1 MEVSVPDRTVP
12 MWMAGLGVLQRT
24 LWLVLPFVV
33 MVAVWALAVR
43 FSALPPYLLP
53 SPGKVAADIY
63 EMTFVDHSLVENLVQ
78 SGIRLAIGFPPAILA
93 GLVLGVAMGL
103 SPAVARFCSAP
114 ITFFNAIPAIAWVPL
129 AMLWFGIGYGPVT
142 FIVFMSVFF
151 PVLFNTFNGIRTIP
165 PQFINVA
172 RMCEASSWQII
183 WLVLMRAA
191 LPPII
196 TGIRIGAA
204 YGWRGMVAAEM
215 IASTSGLGY
224 MILTAR
230 QYLRTDVVIVG
241 MVTIGACWLIMD
253 RLFLATLE
261 RATVE
266 RWGMVTKSN

>member
-1 MEVSVPDRTVP
+1 MAPSVGTASMRTA
-12 MWMAGLGVLQRT
+12 WSGVLQSAI
-24 LWLVLPFVV
+24 WLVVPFIIIG
-33 MVAVWALAVR
+33 AVWAMAVR
-43 FSALPPYLLP
+43 FSTFPAYLLP
-53 SPGKVAADIY
+53 SPAKVAADLY
-63 EMTFVDHSLVENLVQ
+63 EMTFVDHSLIDHLID

-103 SPAVARFCSAP
+103 SPAVARFCSSP

-142 FIVFMSVFF
+142 FIIFMSVFF

-172 RMCEASSWQII
+172 RMCEASPWQII

-191 LPPII
+191 LPSII

-241 MVTIGACWLIMD
+241 MVTIGVCWLMMD
-253 RLFLATLE
+253 RLLLASLE

-266 RWGMVTKSN
+266 RWGMVTKST